1 MILTEKPPQYL
12 NVCGKEYA
20 IYTDFREVLRYSE
33 EIRSDSTVL
42 EIVKAVDRMYKHN
55 DEIITPERFGNAL
68 DQLNWFISCGEENR
82 KKKPSNSALGM
93 NRNKPFDFKHDG
105 SLIYSAFQKSYGI
118 DLYETEYMHW
128 WIFNSL
134 LNDIDK
140 DCRISKVMEY
150 RTIDLKSKNLSKEQK
165 KLYSALQNY
174 YKIQEERSK
183 AEDDFINA
191 LLEGM
196 DPMKV

>member
-33 EIRSDSTVL
+33 EIRSDS
-42 EIVKAVDRMYKHN
+42 
-55 DEIITPERFGNAL
+55 ERFGCAL
-68 DQLNWFISCGEENR
+68 DRLNWFVSCGEENR

-140 DCRISKVMEY
+140 DCRLSKVMEN
-150 RTIDLKSKNLSKEQK
+150 RTIDLKS
-165 KLYSALQNY
+165 
-174 YKIQEERSK
+174 
-183 AEDDFINA
+183 
-191 LLEGM
+191 
-196 DPMKV
+196 

>member
-1 MILTEKPPQYL
+1 
-12 NVCGKEYA
+12 
-20 IYTDFREVLRYSE
+20 
-33 EIRSDSTVL
+33 
-42 EIVKAVDRMYKHN
+42 
-55 DEIITPERFGNAL
+55 
-68 DQLNWFISCGEENR
+68 
-82 KKKPSNSALGM
+82 
-93 NRNKPFDFKHDG
+93 
-105 SLIYSAFQKSYGI
+105 
-118 DLYETEYMHW
+118 MHW

-191 LLEGM
+191 LLEGR